1 MKRVKVSNNV
11 IRRLPRYLR
20 KLDELS
26 ESGVDKI
33 SSRQLGD
40 LLGLTSS
47 QVRQDFNC
55 FGEFGQQ
62 GYGYNVAALRAQ
74 IAGIMGMERG
84 FTAILVGVG
93 NIGRAMMEN
102 FCFADWGVKLAAAFD
117 IKPALIGTEFN
128 GVHIYGMDEL
138 ESYLAEHDTDIAV
151 LTVPKTAAIPV
162 TERLTKSGIDKISS
176 RQLGDLLGLTSSQV
190 RQDFNCFGEF
200 GQQGYGYNVAAL
212 RAQIAGIMGMERGF
226 TAILVGVGNIGRAL
240 MENFCFADWGVRLAA
255 AFDIKPALIGTEYN
269 GVHIYGMDELESYLA
284 EHETDIAVLTVPKT
298 AAIPVTERLTKSG
311 IDAIWNFTNVELTE
325 PNSSTIVEN
334 VHFSDSLLS
343 LSYYVAERR
352 DETAAKAA
360 REEK

>member
-1 MKRVKVSNNV
+1 MSNNV

-62 GYGYNVAALRAQ
+62 GYGYNIAALRAQ
-74 IAGIMGMERG
+74 IAGILGMERG

-102 FCFADWGVKLAAAFD
+102 FCFSDWGVKLGAAFD
-117 IKPALIGTEFN
+117 VKPALIGTAYR
-128 GVHIYGMDEL
+128 GVHIYSMDEL
-138 ESYLAEHDTDIAV
+138 EKYLRENKTDIAV
-151 LTVPKTAAIPV
+151 LTVPKTAAVPV
-162 TERLTKSGIDKISS
+162 TERLTA
-176 RQLGDLLGLTSSQV
+176 
-190 RQDFNCFGEF
+190 N
-200 GQQGYGYNVAAL
+200 
-212 RAQIAGIMGMERGF
+212 
-226 TAILVGVGNIGRAL
+226 
-240 MENFCFADWGVRLAA
+240 
-255 AFDIKPALIGTEYN
+255 
-269 GVHIYGMDELESYLA
+269 
-284 EHETDIAVLTVPKT
+284 
-298 AAIPVTERLTKSG
+298 G

-343 LSYYVAERR
+343 LSYFVAERR
-352 DETAAKAA
+352 DEAAAKAA

>member
-1 MKRVKVSNNV
+1 MLYFLKNFHHRGVKTVKRVKVSNNV

-117 IKPALIGTEFN
+117 IKPALIGTE
-128 GVHIYGMDEL
+128 
-138 ESYLAEHDTDIAV
+138 
-151 LTVPKTAAIPV
+151 
-162 TERLTKSGIDKISS
+162 
-176 RQLGDLLGLTSSQV
+176 
-190 RQDFNCFGEF
+190 
-200 GQQGYGYNVAAL
+200 
-212 RAQIAGIMGMERGF
+212 
-226 TAILVGVGNIGRAL
+226 
-240 MENFCFADWGVRLAA
+240 
-255 AFDIKPALIGTEYN
+255 YN